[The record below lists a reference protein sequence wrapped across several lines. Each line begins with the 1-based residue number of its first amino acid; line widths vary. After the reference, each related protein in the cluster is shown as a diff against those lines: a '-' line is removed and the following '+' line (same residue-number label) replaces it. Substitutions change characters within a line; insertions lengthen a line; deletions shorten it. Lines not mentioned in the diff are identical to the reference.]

1 MKAVDVDKLDELG
14 IGILR
19 ELRGSVGLTGEPVL
33 GEDEVLVVMALSYGT
48 PESGGGDGYIKTQCT
63 AGGTPVAHSASQTE
77 LLDAASRGLHRF
89 MERYLDGGAT
99 PQEVNMPELATAGSA
114 RRVVDEALG
123 LPGADR
129 ETLPAGRVFGRGEE
143 TNEAGNKSGVD
154 GMVRVRFECHGEV
167 VEVAAET
174 YPEVYDLLE
183 WVQVSGTIRTR
194 KIGRLIDEVEVVVN
208 REIDRRAE
216 AGEGGGSGTQEG
228 PKEEG

>member
-19 ELRGSVGLTGEPVL
+19 ELRGSVGLTGEPVP

-63 AGGTPVAHSASQTE
+63 AGGTPVADSASQTE
-77 LLDAASRGLHRF
+77 LLGAASRGLHRF
-89 MERYLDGGAT
+89 MERYLDGGAR
-99 PQEVNMPELATAGSA
+99 PREVNMPELATAGSA

-123 LPGADR
+123 LPGAER
-129 ETLPAGRVFGRGEE
+129 ETLLAGRVFRQGEE
-143 TNEAGNKSGVD
+143 TSEAGNKSGVD

-174 YPEVYDLLE
+174 YPEVHDLLE

-194 KIGRLIDEVEVVVN
+194 KMGRFVDEVELMVN
-208 REIDRRAE
+208 RELERRVEADEHEDRGA
-216 AGEGGGSGTQEG
+216 EGGA
-228 PKEEG
+228 KEEG